1 MNTVGERIK
10 KLRKEHDMTQE
21 ELGAILGVQ
30 KATVQKYE
38 KGVVTNIK
46 PEVIECLGEVFEV
59 SPSYLM
65 GWEEKHDSQSLAKE
79 VSMIEQIHQRFGL
92 SGVEFYKLLVTM
104 NDEGRRKVLFYA
116 EDIHDKYKKEDDHH

>member
-38 KGVVTNIK
+38 KGIVTNIK
-46 PEVIECLGEVFEV
+46 PDVIECLAEVFEV

-65 GWEEKHDSQSLAKE
+65 GWEELHDSRSLAKE
-79 VSMIEQIHQRFGL
+79 VSVIERIHNKFGL
-92 SGVEFYKLLVTM
+92 SGVEFYKMLVTM
-104 NDEGRRKVLFYA
+104 NEEGRRKVLFYT
-116 EDIHDKYKKEDDHH
+116 EDIYEKYKKDDEA